1 LAEVYEDYVEKY
13 GQDNA
18 DYLMEVMGAWQDHY
32 KRAAYIDLGF
42 GNGAAVEEQ
51 ARADATRRNWTFDR
65 VAGDLVLIRR
75 LLAGDWD
82 EDYLVL
88 QPGQQLVMT
97 YDDDIIGCGLAAG

>member
-1 LAEVYEDYVEKY
+1 
-13 GQDNA
+13 
-18 DYLMEVMGAWQDHY
+18 MGAWQDHY
-32 KRAAYIDLGF
+32 KRAAYIDLGV
-42 GNGAAVEEQ
+42 GDGAAVEEQ

-82 EDYLVL
+82 EDYLIL

-97 YDDDIIGCGLAAG
+97 YDDDIIGCGLTAG